1 MGCELS
7 TRALA
12 KKEDRYIEFRNVS
25 VSFPL
30 KTSRNSVLNA
40 LVDINLR
47 IGRGEFVSIVGA
59 SGSGKTTMLKLISGI
74 LSPTAGTVLVGGE
87 QVQNL
92 RRDTGNVFQKP
103 ILLPW
108 RSVLKNILLPV
119 EVVRGEVTAKD
130 VKRADE
136 LIKLMGLSGTLNM
149 YPQELSGGM
158 QQRVAIA
165 RALILD
171 PEILLF
177 DEPFGALD
185 AITRERLNLLLLE
198 IWKKTKKTIIF
209 VTHSISEAVLLS
221 SKIVVLSKSPGSVHE
236 VVEIDSREKAS
247 TKQIFSSEYISKTV
261 IDVRR
266 KVRSVWAKELSTD
279 IRELLVTAQKK
290 GFCRRL
296 LKHYE
301 YLLIP
306 AGIVLFILLW
316 GVVSRVSGLPEFIL
330 PLPKNVFLR
339 FVSATREGLLLPN
352 AGITSFESLSGFF
365 LGAGTAFLIGYVLA
379 KFRTLE
385 RLISPYI
392 VALQAI
398 PIVAL
403 APLLIIWFGF
413 GIRTKLLIAALVA
426 FFPVLI
432 STIVGIRSA
441 DSEIM
446 ELLTSLDA
454 GPLKTFF
461 KLELPSALP
470 VLFGGLKVG
479 ITFSVIGA
487 VVGEFLG
494 SSVGLGALL
503 NISRASFDTA
513 LVFVSI
519 FLLGS
524 MGILFYLLVS
534 LAEYLILGRHGTEK

>member
-1 MGCELS
+1 MKTSENRGLP
-7 TRALA
+7 
-12 KKEDRYIEFRNVS
+12 YIEFRNVS
-25 VSFPL
+25 MSFPL
-30 KTSRNSVLNA
+30 KTSRKAVLNVLA
-40 LVDINLR
+40 GINLR
-47 IGRGEFVSIVGA
+47 IQKGEFVSIVGA

-74 LSPTAGTVLVGGE
+74 LQPTRGKVLINGKPVE
-87 QVQNL
+87 NL

-119 EVVRGEVTAKD
+119 EVIRNEITWED
-130 VKRADE
+130 RDRAAE
-136 LIKLMGLSGTLNM
+136 LTDLMGLGGTLNM

-158 QQRVAIA
+158 QQRVSIA
-165 RALILD
+165 RALMPD
-171 PEILLF
+171 PEILLL

-185 AITRERLNLLLLE
+185 SITRERLNILLLD
-198 IWKKTKKTIIF
+198 IWKKTGKTIIF

-221 SKIVVLSKSPGSVHE
+221 TKIVVLSKSPGAVHE
-236 VVEIDSREKAS
+236 VLEIDSREKGNE
-247 TKQIFSSEYISKTV
+247 KNIFSSDYISKTV
-261 IDVRR
+261 IEVRKR
-266 KVRSVWAKELSTD
+266 VRSVWAKELGAD
-279 IRELLVTAQKK
+279 IRDVLVPAERK
-290 GFCRRL
+290 GFFGQL

-306 AGIVLFILLW
+306 VGILLFLLLW
-316 GVVSRVSGLPEFIL
+316 GLVSRVTGLPDFIL
-330 PLPKNVFLR
+330 PLPGSVIER
-339 FVSATREGLLLPN
+339 FGTAFKEGLLLSN
-352 AGITSFESLSGFF
+352 AGITSFESLAGFF
-365 LGAGTAFLIGYVLA
+365 FGAGAAFLIGYALA
-379 KFRTLE
+379 KFGTLE
-385 RLISPYI
+385 RLMSPYI

-413 GIRTKLLIAALVA
+413 GIRTKVLIAALVA

-479 ITFSVIGA
+479 VTFSVIGA

-503 NISRASFDTA
+503 NMSRASFDTA

-519 FLLGS
+519 ILLGS
-524 MGILFYLLVS
+524 IGIVFYLLVS
-534 LAEYLILGRHGTEK
+534 LAEYLILGRHAKKK

>member
-1 MGCELS
+1 MKTSENRGLP
-7 TRALA
+7 
-12 KKEDRYIEFRNVS
+12 YIEFRNVS
-25 VSFPL
+25 MSFPL
-30 KTSRNSVLNA
+30 KTSRKAVLNVLA
-40 LVDINLR
+40 GINLR
-47 IGRGEFVSIVGA
+47 IQKGEFVSIVGA

-74 LSPTAGTVLVGGE
+74 LQPTRGKVLINGKPVE
-87 QVQNL
+87 NL

-119 EVVRGEVTAKD
+119 EVIRNEITWED
-130 VKRADE
+130 RDRAAE
-136 LIKLMGLSGTLNM
+136 LTDLMGLGGTLNM

-158 QQRVAIA
+158 QQRVSIA
-165 RALILD
+165 RALMPD
-171 PEILLF
+171 PEILLL

-185 AITRERLNLLLLE
+185 SITRERLNILLLD
-198 IWKKTKKTIIF
+198 IWKKTGKTIIF

-221 SKIVVLSKSPGSVHE
+221 TKIVVLSKSPGAVHE
-236 VVEIDSREKAS
+236 VLEIDSREKGNE
-247 TKQIFSSEYISKTV
+247 KNIFSSDYISKTV
-261 IDVRR
+261 IDVRKR
-266 KVRSVWAKELSTD
+266 VRSVWAKELRAD
-279 IRELLVTAQKK
+279 IRDVLVPAERK
-290 GFCRRL
+290 GFFGQL

-306 AGIVLFILLW
+306 VGILLFLLLW
-316 GVVSRVSGLPEFIL
+316 GLVSRVTGLPDFIL
-330 PLPKNVFLR
+330 PLPGSVIER
-339 FVSATREGLLLPN
+339 FGTAFKEGLLLSN
-352 AGITSFESLSGFF
+352 AGITSFESLAGFF
-365 LGAGTAFLIGYVLA
+365 FGAGAAFLIGYALA
-379 KFRTLE
+379 KFGTLE
-385 RLISPYI
+385 RLMSPYI

-413 GIRTKLLIAALVA
+413 GIRTKVLIAALVA

-479 ITFSVIGA
+479 VTFSVIGA

-503 NISRASFDTA
+503 NMSRASFDTA

-519 FLLGS
+519 ILLGS
-524 MGILFYLLVS
+524 IGIVFYLLVS
-534 LAEYLILGRHGTEK
+534 LAEYLILGRHAKKK